1 MNDARHHLEH
11 FVAAQ
16 ASVYPQVVQELRAG
30 NKRSHWMWF
39 IFPQLAGLGRS
50 ATAQQY
56 AIKSLAEARAYLAHP
71 ILGVRLRECVNIL
84 LGLEARTAEEIFG
97 YPDVLKLLSSL
108 TLFERA
114 GADQL
119 FTQALEKFY
128 DGARDESTLRLLQ
141 HDVTP

>member
-1 MNDARHHLEH
+1 MNDAHHHLER

-84 LGLEARTAEEIFG
+84 LGLEGRTAEEIFG

-128 DGARDESTLRLLQ
+128 DGARDEATLRLLQ